1 MSEGDTNSPELLQ
14 ARLAAIVATSDDAI
28 VSKDLNGVVQT
39 WNEGAERLFGYTA
52 AEMIGRPILPIIPP
66 DRQQEEPEI
75 LQRLRRGE
83 RVDHFETIRRRK
95 NGELIHVSVTIS
107 PIRDATGKVVA
118 ASKIARDI
126 TPLKNMMAER
136 ERLLKSEQE
145 ARREAE
151 HTSRMKDEFLATLSH
166 ELRTPLNAILG
177 WAQLLQVRPTSAAD
191 LTEGLETIARNARA
205 QTKLIEELL
214 DMSRIISG
222 KLRLDVQTVDL
233 ERVISESIESVRP
246 AAEAKTIRLLKI
258 FDPAAATVR
267 GDAGRLQQVVW
278 NLLTNAIKFTPKG
291 GRVHVYL
298 QRVNSHVEIVV
309 SDTGE
314 GIEAEYMPRLFTRFS
329 QADATSTRKHGGL
342 GLGLAIVR
350 HITELH
356 GGRVRAT
363 SPGAGQGTT
372 FTVELPLTAVHED
385 RPQHLTRH
393 PAAAEPPATEAPT
406 LPSIDL
412 SGVRVLVVD
421 DEPDAL
427 ALIKRVLEMN
437 SATVITASTAAE
449 GFEALR
455 NGRPHVLLSDIG
467 MPGED
472 GYSLLKRVRDLPPSE
487 GGSTPAAALTA
498 FARSEDRRRALMA
511 GFQLHVPKPVEPPE
525 LLAVVAN
532 LADAARRNAP
542 SQSSN

>member
-14 ARLAAIVATSDDAI
+14 ARLAAIVASSDDAI
-28 VSKDLNGVVQT
+28 VSKDLNGVVQS
-39 WNEGAERLFGYTA
+39 WNEGAERLFGYAA

-75 LQRLRRGE
+75 LARLRRGD
-83 RVDHFETIRRRK
+83 RVDHFETVRRRK

-107 PIRDATGKVVA
+107 PIRDSTGRIVG

-126 TPLKNMMAER
+126 TALKSMIVER

-151 HTSRMKDEFLATLSH
+151 HSSRMKDEFLATLSH

-177 WAQLLQVRPTSAAD
+177 WAQLLQIRPTSAAD

-233 ERVISESIESVRP
+233 ERVISDSIESVRP
-246 AAEAKTIRLLKI
+246 AADAKTIRLLKI

-291 GRVHVYL
+291 GRVQIYL

-314 GIEAEYMPRLFTRFS
+314 GIDAEYMSRLFTRFS
-329 QADATSTRKHGGL
+329 QADATSTRRHGGL

-356 GGRVRAT
+356 GGRVSAT
-363 SPGAGQGTT
+363 SPGPGQGAT
-372 FTVELPLTAVHED
+372 FTVALPLTAVHDD
-385 RPQHLTRH
+385 RPQHLAH
-393 PAAAEPPATEAPT
+393 PVVEPAADDAAPT
-406 LPSIDL
+406 LPSIEL

-421 DEPDAL
+421 DEPDAR
-427 ALIKRVLEMN
+427 ALIKRVLEMS

-449 GFEALR
+449 GLEALR
-455 NGRPHVLLSDIG
+455 SERPHVLLSDIG

-472 GYSLLKRVRDLPPSE
+472 GYSLLKKVRELPPSE
-487 GGSTPAAALTA
+487 GGSIPAAALTA
-498 FARSEDRRRALMA
+498 FARSEDRRRALLA

-542 SQSSN
+542 SRSSN

>member
-1 MSEGDTNSPELLQ
+1 MTEGDTTSPELLQ

-28 VSKDLNGVVQT
+28 VSKDLNGVVQS

-75 LQRLRRGE
+75 LARLRRGE

-107 PIRDATGKVVA
+107 PIRDATGRIVG

-126 TPLKNMMAER
+126 TALKNMIAER

-177 WAQLLQVRPTSAAD
+177 WAQLLQIRPASCAD

-233 ERVISESIESVRP
+233 ERVISDSIESVRP

-258 FDPAAATVR
+258 FDPTAAIVR

-291 GRVHVYL
+291 GRVQVYL

-356 GGRVRAT
+356 GGRVSAT
-363 SPGAGQGTT
+363 SPGPGQGAT
-372 FTVELPLTAVHED
+372 FTVELPLTAVHDD
-385 RPQHLTRH
+385 RPQHLTQH
-393 PAAAEPPATEAPT
+393 PVAEPAATAAPT
-406 LPSIDL
+406 LPSVDL

-427 ALIKRVLEMN
+427 AIIKRVLEIS

-455 NGRPHVLLSDIG
+455 NERPHVLLSDIG

-532 LADAARRNAP
+532 LADASRRNAP

>member
-1 MSEGDTNSPELLQ
+1 
-14 ARLAAIVATSDDAI
+14 
-28 VSKDLNGVVQT
+28 
-39 WNEGAERLFGYTA
+39 
-52 AEMIGRPILPIIPP
+52 
-66 DRQQEEPEI
+66 
-75 LQRLRRGE
+75 
-83 RVDHFETIRRRK
+83 
-95 NGELIHVSVTIS
+95 
-107 PIRDATGKVVA
+107 
-118 ASKIARDI
+118 
-126 TPLKNMMAER
+126 
-136 ERLLKSEQE
+136 
-145 ARREAE
+145 
-151 HTSRMKDEFLATLSH
+151 
-166 ELRTPLNAILG
+166 
-177 WAQLLQVRPTSAAD
+177 
-191 LTEGLETIARNARA
+191 
-205 QTKLIEELL
+205 
-214 DMSRIISG
+214 MSRIISG